1 VTKAAE
7 RPPAAPSKRLSTIGA
22 LSILVL
28 LAGLCVAFAGTL
40 WAIELDV
47 PYPLAIMW
55 GYCTFLASACLCAVL
70 MVLYKAPTQIEPVT
84 AIRGQPNYAA
94 WKLVSKYSVSDASRL
109 WCDIEPGCPAS
120 QESIA
125 WAHAI
130 LDAIKRGELSI
141 IPRTGLS
148 EAISGS
154 EQANP
159 TWHTEVARGALQSWA
174 QSHGHAPRFLQK

>member
-1 VTKAAE
+1 MSAIPSSVSAPVSPNTSLGPPSKPAPNPTVTKAAE
-7 RPPAAPSKRLSTIGA
+7 RPPAAASKRLSTIGA

-70 MVLYKAPTQIEPVT
+70 MVLYKAPTQIEPVS

-109 WCDIEPGCPAS
+109 WCDIE
-120 QESIA
+120 
-125 WAHAI
+125 
-130 LDAIKRGELSI
+130 
-141 IPRTGLS
+141 
-148 EAISGS
+148 
-154 EQANP
+154 
-159 TWHTEVARGALQSWA
+159 
-174 QSHGHAPRFLQK
+174 